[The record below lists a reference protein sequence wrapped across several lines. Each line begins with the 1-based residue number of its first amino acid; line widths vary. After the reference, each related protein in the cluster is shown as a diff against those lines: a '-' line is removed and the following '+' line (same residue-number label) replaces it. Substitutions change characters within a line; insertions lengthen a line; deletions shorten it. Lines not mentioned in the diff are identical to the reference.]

1 MRNTWKVAIAA
12 GALAAG
18 MAAAGTANAQRLS
31 VVIGAPAPVYYYP
44 PAAVY
49 TPPPPV
55 CYDYYGRPYYCAP
68 RPYRSYRPARYY
80 RYY

>member
-12 GALAAG
+12 GALATG
-18 MAAAGTANAQRLS
+18 LAAAGTANARVS
-31 VVIGAPAPVYYYP
+31 VVIGAPYAPAYYYP

-55 CYDYYGRPYYCAP
+55 CYVYYGRPYYCAP
-68 RPYRSYRPARYY
+68 RPYRPYRPSRYY